1 METENNKTIE
11 LKLSQS
17 EFSDA
22 MVCNDQNLIHK
33 VQMNQILEIVDAQ
46 FQKAKNYT
54 PSTTPEDRK
63 IVHNTISIFAN
74 RGAGKTT
81 FLLSALKRIRD
92 NYKKNVVC
100 LRPLDPSIIDC
111 KQHPFINIIAAIHQ
125 TVEES
130 IKEDPWKKPSVD
142 KDCLEEYK
150 SIYKKLLKGLP
161 FIDGI
166 GNENIYQNW
175 DDELFI
181 SMQGME
187 RAEASNNLIDYF
199 HAYVHK
205 ALKLLQAVC
214 FVISFDDI
222 DTNFQKG
229 YELLEVIR
237 KYLTT
242 EQIICILTGDLELY
256 GKLVRKASWKCF
268 DSTFLNKERT
278 YAKRNED
285 EFSTMINHLENQYLL
300 KILKP
305 ENRIQLHT
313 INEVIELDE
322 STIYIYFSDDQKE
335 KWTLD
340 DCYKALLKSLN
351 FPTNNQRV
359 LTSVLLFLKSLS
371 LRSQI
376 RLLYLIK
383 KHISS
388 ETDSNEDLS
397 YDKNRKRELKLKKEN
412 SIVTEMANIFWN
424 DINQKATN
432 AKKLITL
439 DPFYTVEMQTFQLHN
454 HLLAGGSNFMPSTND
469 DTLNKAL
476 LTIGA
481 LYNVQAEKYSFLI
494 FDFWLRLCYVQY
506 ATETFVDGH
515 TAQSISDFITFSC
528 LNDYDDLTKCMGLG
542 QAYCQREYRKYSNIT
557 DKTMAGTMIVDY
569 LPLLQTKDDSIYTTL
584 LLEGTQNEMQN
595 ETTFVSVYKL
605 FAAIRDILFHIE
617 TNNITIDNISP
628 DLLDNTNQLDNT
640 KLILSK
646 LMQYRSYIEPNNKPN
661 QGNMYV
667 RQMEEDQEVS
677 YGDFYENKTI
687 DKLVEDVLKWR
698 SKYQTMMKTQNIS
711 AQLLQRIFTR
721 SYFTM
726 VNIDRNKHYTNVG
739 EKINAYIIGFLNAVL
754 VENAIENN
762 CTAVNLNTS
771 HDIDKIFKNNIMALY
786 QDGNYKLNQLRLYQW
801 MTTCPLL
808 TKFINPFITKI
819 ILYEKID
826 TNWELYNYSAVTNN
840 LKVKEKKAQE
850 LNDSLK
856 TIEQALRW
864 LEKTLSPNDANS
876 NNKQKRSFIG
886 IYLTDNHEKDI
897 IYLDKDMDISELK
910 RNKIEL
916 IQKKGKLFINKYQ
929 IDEEIKHDKS
939 MKEKTASFIRD
950 DYNKYEND
958 LSFYNYLCSIEI
970 KESKV
975 LNYDPNIDQDSL

>member
-278 YAKRNED
+278 YAKRSED
-285 EFSTMINHLENQYLL
+285 EFSTMVNHLENQYLL

-313 INEVIELDE
+313 INEVIEQDE

-340 DCYKALLKSLN
+340 DCYTALLKSLN

-397 YDKNRKRELKLKKEN
+397 NDKNRKRELKLKKEN
-412 SIVTEMANIFWN
+412 NIVTEMANIFWN

-469 DTLNKAL
+469 ETLNKAL
-476 LTIGA
+476 LTIGS

-515 TAQSISDFITFSC
+515 TAQSINDFITFSC

-542 QAYCQREYRKYSNIT
+542 QAYCQREYRKYFNMT
-557 DKTMAGTMIVDY
+557 DKSMAGTMIIDY
-569 LPLLQTKDDSIYTTL
+569 WPLLQSNEDNICTSL
-584 LLEGTQNEMQN
+584 LLEGTQNEIQN
-595 ETTFVSVYKL
+595 ETIIASVYKL
-605 FAAIRDILFHIE
+605 FAAIRDILFQIE

-628 DLLDNTNQLDNT
+628 NQLDNT
-640 KLILSK
+640 RLILSK
-646 LMQYRSYIEPNNKPN
+646 LMQYRSYIEPNSNFN
-661 QGNMYV
+661 QIAMDTG
-667 RQMEEDQEVS
+667 QILEDRELS
-677 YGDFYENKTI
+677 FGDFYENETI
-687 DKLVEDVLKWR
+687 DNLVEELLIWQ
-698 SKYQTMMKTQNIS
+698 SQYKYMLQNLNVS
-711 AQLLQRIFTR
+711 TQLLQRIFTR

-726 VNIDRNKHYTNVG
+726 VSIDRSKLYTNVG

-762 CTAVNLNTS
+762 FTFANLNTS
-771 HDIDKIFKNNIMALY
+771 KEIDKIFKNNVTALFQNGSY
-786 QDGNYKLNQLRLYQW
+786 ILDHLGLYQW
-801 MTTCPLL
+801 IINCPLL
-808 TKFINPFITKI
+808 KKFLNPFIEKI
-819 ILYEKID
+819 IRNDNID
-826 TNWELYNYSAVTNN
+826 TNWELYQYSTLRNRIISKIYKNKEIRNN
-840 LKVKEKKAQE
+840 IRNIDKAIQW
-850 LNDSLK
+850 
-856 TIEQALRW
+856 I
-864 LEKTLSPNDANS
+864 
-876 NNKQKRSFIG
+876 
-886 IYLTDNHEKDI
+886 DNHSTSTSQTFINFYLDNNYRKKL
-897 IYLDKDMDISELK
+897 IYLDKEMEENELQK
-910 RNKIEL
+910 DRVEL
-916 IQKKGKLFINKYQ
+916 IQKKEKFSILKYQ
-929 IDEEIKHDKS
+929 NDE
-939 MKEKTASFIRD
+939 FIRNNRQKKKRFTGPIIR
-950 DYNKYEND
+950 DYTQYKDD

>member
-397 YDKNRKRELKLKKEN
+397 NDKNRKRELKLKKEN
-412 SIVTEMANIFWN
+412 NIVTEMANIFWN

-469 DTLNKAL
+469 ETLNKAL
-476 LTIGA
+476 LTIGS

-515 TAQSISDFITFSC
+515 TAQSINDFITFSC

-542 QAYCQREYRKYSNIT
+542 QAYCQREYRKYFNMT
-557 DKTMAGTMIVDY
+557 DKSMAGTMIIDY
-569 LPLLQTKDDSIYTTL
+569 WPLLQSNEDNICTSL
-584 LLEGTQNEMQN
+584 LLEGTQNEIQN
-595 ETTFVSVYKL
+595 ETIIASVYKL
-605 FAAIRDILFHIE
+605 FAAIRDILFQIE

-628 DLLDNTNQLDNT
+628 NQLDNT
-640 KLILSK
+640 RLILSK
-646 LMQYRSYIEPNNKPN
+646 LMQYRSYIEPNSNFN
-661 QGNMYV
+661 QIAMDTG
-667 RQMEEDQEVS
+667 QILEDRELS
-677 YGDFYENKTI
+677 FGDFYENETI
-687 DKLVEDVLKWR
+687 DNLVEELLIWQ
-698 SKYQTMMKTQNIS
+698 SQYKYMLQNLNVS
-711 AQLLQRIFTR
+711 TQLLQRIFTR

-726 VNIDRNKHYTNVG
+726 VSIDRSKLYTNVG

-762 CTAVNLNTS
+762 FTFANLNTS
-771 HDIDKIFKNNIMALY
+771 KEIDKIFKNNVTALFQNGSY
-786 QDGNYKLNQLRLYQW
+786 ILDHLGLYQW
-801 MTTCPLL
+801 IINCPLL
-808 TKFINPFITKI
+808 KKFLNPFIEKI
-819 ILYEKID
+819 IRNDNID
-826 TNWELYNYSAVTNN
+826 TNWELYQYSTLRNRIISKIYKNKEIRNNIRNIDKAIQWIDNRSTSTSQTFINFYLDNNYS
-840 LKVKEKKAQE
+840 KK
-850 LNDSLK
+850 L
-856 TIEQALRW
+856 
-864 LEKTLSPNDANS
+864 
-876 NNKQKRSFIG
+876 
-886 IYLTDNHEKDI
+886 
-897 IYLDKDMDISELK
+897 IYLDKEMEENELQK
-910 RNKIEL
+910 DRVEL
-916 IQKKGKLFINKYQ
+916 IQKKEKFSILKYQ
-929 IDEEIKHDKS
+929 NDE
-939 MKEKTASFIRD
+939 FIRNNRQKKKRFTGPIIR
-950 DYNKYEND
+950 DYTQYKDD

>member
-340 DCYKALLKSLN
+340 NCYTALLKSLN

-383 KHISS
+383 KHISLDNYLENLLNYKYIS
-388 ETDSNEDLS
+388 RSIRLE
-397 YDKNRKRELKLKKEN
+397 KNN

-424 DINQKATN
+424 DINQKSSN

-439 DPFYTVEMQTFQLHN
+439 DPFYTVEMQTFLLHN
-454 HLLAGGSNFMPSTND
+454 NLLAGGSNFMPSTND
-469 DTLNKAL
+469 ETLNKAL

-506 ATETFVDGH
+506 ATETFEGGH
-515 TAQSISDFITFSC
+515 TAQSIRDFIKFAC

-569 LPLLQTKDDSIYTTL
+569 LPLLLSDEDNICTSL

-617 TNNITIDNISP
+617 TNNITIDNIFP
-628 DLLDNTNQLDNT
+628 DQLDNT

-661 QGNMYV
+661 QTNMYV
-667 RQMEEDQEVS
+667 RQMEEDLKVS

-687 DKLVEDVLKWR
+687 DKLVEDVLEWR
-698 SKYQTMMKTQNIS
+698 SKYQTMLKTQNIS

-771 HDIDKIFKNNIMALY
+771 HDIDRIFKNNIASLN
-786 QDGNYKLNQLRLYQW
+786 QEENNKLNQLNLYQW
-801 MTTCPLL
+801 IISCPLL
-808 TKFINPFITKI
+808 TKFINPFIKKI
-819 ILYEKID
+819 INEENID

>member
-81 FLLSALKRIRD
+81 FLLSAIKRIRD

-397 YDKNRKRELKLKKEN
+397 NDKNRKRELKLKKEN
-412 SIVTEMANIFWN
+412 NIVTEMANIFWN

-469 DTLNKAL
+469 ETLNKAL
-476 LTIGA
+476 LTIGS

-515 TAQSISDFITFSC
+515 TAQSINDFITFSC

-542 QAYCQREYRKYSNIT
+542 QAYCQREYRKYFNMT
-557 DKTMAGTMIVDY
+557 DKSMAGTMIIDY
-569 LPLLQTKDDSIYTTL
+569 WPLLQSNEDNICTSL
-584 LLEGTQNEMQN
+584 LLEGTQNEIQN
-595 ETTFVSVYKL
+595 ETIIASVYKL
-605 FAAIRDILFHIE
+605 FAAIRDILFQIE

-628 DLLDNTNQLDNT
+628 NQLDNT
-640 KLILSK
+640 RLILSK
-646 LMQYRSYIEPNNKPN
+646 LMQYRSYIEPNSNFN
-661 QGNMYV
+661 QIAMDTG
-667 RQMEEDQEVS
+667 QILEDRELS
-677 YGDFYENKTI
+677 FGDFYENETI
-687 DKLVEDVLKWR
+687 DNLVEELLIWQ
-698 SKYQTMMKTQNIS
+698 SQYKYMLQNLNVS
-711 AQLLQRIFTR
+711 TQLLQRIFTR

-726 VNIDRNKHYTNVG
+726 VSIDRSKLYTNVG

-762 CTAVNLNTS
+762 FTFANLNTS
-771 HDIDKIFKNNIMALY
+771 KEIDKIFKNNVTALFQNGSY
-786 QDGNYKLNQLRLYQW
+786 ILDHLGLYQW
-801 MTTCPLL
+801 IINCPLL
-808 TKFINPFITKI
+808 KKFLNPFIEKI
-819 ILYEKID
+819 IRNDNID
-826 TNWELYNYSAVTNN
+826 TNWELYQYSTLRNRIISKIYKNKEIRNNIRNIDKAIQWIDNRSTSTSQTFINFYLDNNYR
-840 LKVKEKKAQE
+840 KK
-850 LNDSLK
+850 L
-856 TIEQALRW
+856 
-864 LEKTLSPNDANS
+864 
-876 NNKQKRSFIG
+876 
-886 IYLTDNHEKDI
+886 
-897 IYLDKDMDISELK
+897 IYLDKEMEENELQK
-910 RNKIEL
+910 DRVEL
-916 IQKKGKLFINKYQ
+916 IQKKEKFSILKYQ
-929 IDEEIKHDKS
+929 NDE
-939 MKEKTASFIRD
+939 FIRNNRQKKKRFTGPIIR
-950 DYNKYEND
+950 DYTQYKDD

>member
-161 FIDGI
+161 FIDGT

-313 INEVIELDE
+313 INEVIEQDE

-397 YDKNRKRELKLKKEN
+397 NDKNRKRELKLKKEN

-469 DTLNKAL
+469 ETLNKAL

-506 ATETFVDGH
+506 ATETFEGGH

-528 LNDYDDLTKCMGLG
+528 LNDNDDLTKCIGLA
-542 QAYCQREYRKYSNIT
+542 QAYCQREYSKYFNMT
-557 DKTMAGTMIVDY
+557 DKSMAGTMIIDY
-569 LPLLQTKDDSIYTTL
+569 IPLLQSDEDNICISL
-584 LLEGTQNEMQN
+584 LLEGTQDEIQN
-595 ETTFVSVYKL
+595 ETIIASVYKL

-617 TNNITIDNISP
+617 TSP
-628 DLLDNTNQLDNT
+628 NLSNNT

-646 LMQYRSYIEPNNKPN
+646 LMQYRSYIEPNNIFN
-661 QGNMYV
+661 HIDAGQIT
-667 RQMEEDQEVS
+667 EDREIS
-677 YGDFYENKTI
+677 FGDFYGNQIIDNLVKEIVEWKSQYKKMLEDQTI
-687 DKLVEDVLKWR
+687 
-698 SKYQTMMKTQNIS
+698 ST
-711 AQLLQRIFTR
+711 QLLQRIFTR

-726 VNIDRNKHYTNVG
+726 VSIDRSKLYTNVG
-739 EKINAYIIGFLNAVL
+739 EKINAYIIGFLNAIL
-754 VENAIENN
+754 VEDAIENN
-762 CTAVNLNTS
+762 LTFANLNTGK
-771 HDIDKIFKNNIMALY
+771 DIDKIFKNNITALFNEKESTSKY
-786 QDGNYKLNQLRLYQW
+786 LGLYQW
-801 MTTCPLL
+801 VINCPLL
-808 TKFINPFITKI
+808 KKFLNPFIEKI
-819 ILYEKID
+819 IRKDNID
-826 TNWELYNYSAVTNN
+826 TNWELYQYSTLRNRIISKIYKNKEIRNN
-840 LKVKEKKAQE
+840 IRNIDKAIQWID
-850 LNDSLK
+850 N
-856 TIEQALRW
+856 
-864 LEKTLSPNDANS
+864 
-876 NNKQKRSFIG
+876 RSTSTSQTFINFY
-886 IYLTDNHEKDI
+886 IDDNHQKKF
-897 IYLDKDMDISELK
+897 IYLDKNMEENEIQQNRVELV
-910 RNKIEL
+910 
-916 IQKKGKLFINKYQ
+916 QKKEKFSILKYQ
-929 IDEEIKHDKS
+929 NDE
-939 MKEKTASFIRD
+939 FIRNNRQKKKRFTGPIIR
-950 DYNKYEND
+950 DYTQYKDD
-958 LSFYNYLCSIEI
+958 LSFYNYLCRIEI

>member
-313 INEVIELDE
+313 INEVIEQDE

-340 DCYKALLKSLN
+340 DCYTALLKSLN

-383 KHISS
+383 KHISLDNYLENFLNYKYIS
-388 ETDSNEDLS
+388 RSIRLE
-397 YDKNRKRELKLKKEN
+397 KNN

-424 DINQKATN
+424 DINQKSSN

-439 DPFYTVEMQTFQLHN
+439 DPFYTVEMQTFLLHN
-454 HLLAGGSNFMPSTND
+454 NLLAGGSNFMPSTND
-469 DTLNKAL
+469 ETLNKAL
-476 LTIGA
+476 LTIGTI
-481 LYNVQAEKYSFLI
+481 YNIQAKKNSFQI

-506 ATETFVDGH
+506 ATETFEGGH
-515 TAQSISDFITFSC
+515 ISQNINDFIEFSC
-528 LNDYDDLTKCMGLG
+528 LNDNDDLTKCIGLA
-542 QAYCQREYRKYSNIT
+542 QAYCQREYSKYFNMT

-569 LPLLQTKDDSIYTTL
+569 LPLLQTNDDNIYTSL

-595 ETTFVSVYKL
+595 ETIFVSIYKL
-605 FAAIRDILFHIE
+605 FAAIRDLLFHIE
-617 TNNITIDNISP
+617 TSNITTNISKK
-628 DLLDNTNQLDNT
+628 QLDNT
-640 KLILSK
+640 SLILSK
-646 LMQYRSYIEPNNKPN
+646 LMQYRSYIEPNNIFN
-661 QGNMYV
+661 QATLDAN
-667 RQMEEDQEVS
+667 QTTENKNFS
-677 YGDFYENKTI
+677 FGDFYDNDTIHNLVHDILTWQSQYKGMVENQA
-687 DKLVEDVLKWR
+687 V
-698 SKYQTMMKTQNIS
+698 S

-726 VNIDRNKHYTNVG
+726 VNIDRSKHYTNVG
-739 EKINAYIIGFLNAVL
+739 EKINAYIIGFLNAIL
-754 VENAIENN
+754 VETAIEHNY
-762 CTAVNLNTS
+762 TVVNLNTGK
-771 HDIDKIFKNNIMALY
+771 DIDNIFKNNITSLSKNK
-786 QDGNYKLNQLRLYQW
+786 NYIFEQLGLYQW
-801 MTTCPLL
+801 MSNCPLL
-808 TKFINPFITKI
+808 KKFLNPFIVKI
-819 ILYEKID
+819 IYGYDIDINWKLYQ
-826 TNWELYNYSAVTNN
+826 YSTITNN
-840 LKVKEKKAQE
+840 IKIKEKKNQE
-850 LNDSLK
+850 LNHNLK
-856 TIEQALRW
+856 IFEQAIQW
-864 LEKTLSPNDANS
+864 LDRALSPSSETNAED
-876 NNKQKRSFIG
+876 NKKQTDTYINM
-886 IYLTDNHEKDI
+886 YMDDNHEKEI
-897 IYLDKDMDISELK
+897 IYLDKDMELSELK
-910 RNKIEL
+910 QNKMEL
-916 IQKKGKLFINKYQ
+916 LQKKEKTLINRYHLNADIKNNKYQ
-929 IDEEIKHDKS
+929 K
-939 MKEKTASFIRD
+939 KENASFIIE
-950 DYNKYEND
+950 DYKKHEND

-970 KESKV
+970 KESRI
-975 LNYDPNIDQDSL
+975 LNYDSNINKDSL